1 MGLSKYRKYGRA
13 AEKLKDAV
21 NSGIVSHAYIIEGDH
36 NIDKMGFSRAFAQA
50 LICRQMPGEG
60 CGRCV
65 ECRKIQDG
73 NYEDLYVV
81 EPEDTTSRKTGT
93 SSIKDAD
100 IEELQVRLKSRPT
113 AGDHNIAIISGG
125 DTMTP
130 RAQTRFLKTLEEP
143 PEGTVIM
150 ILSENSEELLPTIN
164 SRCVNIRLYDLE
176 GSSESSGTE
185 AASRIIGMIMN
196 KAFFFD
202 VKEELDNAVKSRND
216 AYAFLD
222 ACETLIGE
230 RVREQ
235 NESMS
240 PEAAERSTQ
249 LIEET
254 RRAVKA
260 GASYNYMIRGLVLR
274 LGDIL

>member
-1 MGLSKYRKYGRA
+1 MGLSKYRKYGKA
-13 AEKLKDAV
+13 AEKLKDAA

-81 EPEDTTSRKTGT
+81 EPEDTTTRKTGT

-143 PEGTVIM
+143 PGGTVIM

-176 GSSESSGTE
+176 GNSESSGTE

-240 PEAAERSTQ
+240 SEAAERSTQ

-274 LGDIL
+274 LGEIL

>member
-1 MGLSKYRKYGRA
+1 MGLSKYRKYGKA

-81 EPEDTTSRKTGT
+81 EPEDTTTRKTGT

-113 AGDHNIAIISGG
+113 AGDHNIAIIAGG

-274 LGDIL
+274 LGEIL

>member
-1 MGLSKYRKYGRA
+1 MGLSKYRKYGKA

-81 EPEDTTSRKTGT
+81 EPEDTTTRKTGT

-176 GSSESSGTE
+176 VNSESSGTE
-185 AASRIIGMIMN
+185 AASRIISMIMN

-235 NESMS
+235 NESMP

>member
-176 GSSESSGTE
+176 GNSESSGTE

-235 NESMS
+235 NESMP
-240 PEAAERSTQ
+240 PESAERSTQ